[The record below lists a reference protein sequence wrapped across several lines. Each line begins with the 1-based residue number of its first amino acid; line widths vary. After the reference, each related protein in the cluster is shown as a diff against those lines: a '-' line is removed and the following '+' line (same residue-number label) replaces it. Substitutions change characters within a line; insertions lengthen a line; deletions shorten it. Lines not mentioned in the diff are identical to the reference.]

1 MKLKDWKRGL
11 LVESLGSK
19 GLVKGELSLAHASFV
34 SLAHALFVSLA
45 HASFGTDTS

>member
-1 MKLKDWKRGL
+1 MVIPMKLTWL
-11 LVESLGSK
+11 LECSACR
-19 GLVKGELSLAHASFV
+19 GELSLAHASLV